1 MKTFSKKPLLYAL
14 AAFSIGVSFSS
25 FAEIRNVTLL
35 HTNDIES
42 VYEPVDA
49 FWNPDISR
57 IGGIPYLATLIKQTR
72 AQEETNFLFDAG
84 DIFTG
89 SLAKK
94 TQGKLSFDLYS
105 AMGYDAITLGN
116 HEFEYGWQ
124 TFELK
129 LLPHCECRLPAWQRY
144 GRTAV
149 GSPRVKCRCCQKTA
163 TLLNPNKESH
173 TLQPL
178 LDALL
183 AEVSPKD
190 LQYKLGLNHRRFSQ
204 YLERLASMLDTFSRL
219 YERHLSFS
227 NIQTR
232 SFVQV
237 ARSGF
242 RHHGR
247 EQRAAHIWT
256 LCSADAQ
263 TGYVLLLSDNAWFP
277 QTEMSEH
284 VIPQPLWEQS
294 RYQLTQQEEMPNE
307 SDVFLQAQRTY
318 DKILSRSQF
327 DQLAY
332 CDGSHAKSKEV
343 LLTRPVFA
351 AHAHMQNLA
360 KYFANKVPKRFVL
373 EHESFLRGASITAFT
388 SAIKR
393 GTTQLYY
400 CHIGQS
406 EENLSLNHA
415 KQKMSWWDETWR
427 RGNIQNQYGSWQ
439 VGMGWLTQKSA
450 RPSESIDELIPT
462 HPNWNSEFWNR
473 YTQWLPPSYAAH
485 LSLQRIKQWQAIY
498 RFLYNYSAM
507 QSPPK
512 VGVDELEQEGFI
524 KTDIV

>member
-1 MKTFSKKPLLYAL
+1 MTFRQEYNGCKSFGCPNC
-14 AAFSIGVSFSS
+14 GV
-25 FAEIRNVTLL
+25 
-35 HTNDIES
+35 
-42 VYEPVDA
+42 
-49 FWNPDISR
+49 PD
-57 IGGIPYLATLIKQTR
+57 
-72 AQEETNFLFDAG
+72 
-84 DIFTG
+84 
-89 SLAKK
+89 
-94 TQGKLSFDLYS
+94 LSLYS
-105 AMGYDAITLGN
+105 RSNQLGYDAWHCPECGAYPPVLINEPILALA
-116 HEFEYGWQ
+116 HQLQQQ
-124 TFELK
+124 TFNLK
-129 LLPHCECRLPAWQRY
+129 LLPHCDCRLPAWQRY

-149 GSPRVKCRCCQKTA
+149 GSPRVKCRYCQKTA
-163 TLLNPNKESH
+163 TLPNPIKESR

-204 YLERLASMLDTFSRL
+204 SLERLASMLDTFSRL

-242 RHHGR
+242 RHHDR

-373 EHESFLRGASITAFT
+373 EHESFLRGAAITAFT

-439 VGMGWLTQKSA
+439 VGMGWLTPKSA

-498 RFLYNYSAM
+498 RFLYNYSAI

-512 VGVDELEQEGFI
+512 VGEDEIDLSRVDSIAESINRSVNAPVHL
-524 KTDIV
+524 